1 MGRVK
6 FLSISLL
13 GFLFPNAG
21 FPRVERKQWTEQ
33 SKQRGGVLQPRCL
46 LLVRTMRAPSA
57 VGIIPPPLSCLGIGF
72 WYMFRPTTKRLFWT

>member
-21 FPRVERKQWTEQ
+21 FPRVESEQ
-33 SKQRGGVLQPRCL
+33 QQAS
-46 LLVRTMRAPSA
+46 SA
-57 VGIIPPPLSCLGIGF
+57 EGIIPPPLSCLGIGF
-72 WYMFRPTTKRLFWT
+72 CCKFVPPPRLLLLIRHRLNNALNFSKKVL